1 MNGKKKALKALCI
14 LGVVIALC
22 MFFSRTVQ
30 TITTP
35 KIQRI
40 SATKGKLEEKI
51 SLSATVY
58 FPETTAVFI
67 PEAKKL
73 GLSISEVKV
82 RAGYQVKAGDVL
94 FTADATEY
102 ESKRQEI
109 QANYDKKVRELAEE
123 RASHVRIA
131 SSSTQNDRY
140 NQLLDAYDSYYAA
153 RYETYR
159 LAKLHNYLLPALES
173 IWGMLADAPQDL
185 ADAAEKTLQAKAYLD
200 ECEKT
205 LRSIYNTGKDQVN
218 DTTFDHIKKM
228 DSLRENIA
236 EYQHQLL
243 ELDTLYESMREIKAP
258 HDGYITEIAVKQG
271 ESYDGSKAAYSI
283 SAEGTEPV
291 LRADVSNVAKTL
303 TEGNKV
309 TLENGATTQLQSIE
323 ITPTGQKY
331 ALIELNS
338 AVLKA
343 GGGMSRMIAETAISL
358 TLTYKAAKSTTL
370 LPASAVRQDSDGSYY
385 VYVINRSYGGG
396 ILSNN
401 DTVVKKTSVTVLE
414 KTDKMVSLADDL
426 QYTEIADREDRALTD
441 GQAVMDYVD

>member
-58 FPETTAVFI
+58 FPETVAVFI

-109 QANYDKKVRELAEE
+109 QDNYDKKVRELAEE

-140 NQLLDAYDSYYAA
+140 NQLLAAYDSYYTA

-159 LAKLHNYLLPALES
+159 LAKLHDYLLPALES
-173 IWGMLADAPQDL
+173 IWGTLTDAPQEL
-185 ADAAEKTLQAKAYLD
+185 ADAAQKTVQAKAYLD

-205 LRSIYNTGKDQVN
+205 LRSIYTTGKDQVN

-228 DSLRENIA
+228 DALREDIA
-236 EYQHQLL
+236 EYQQQLL
-243 ELDTLYESMREIKAP
+243 ELDTLYETLREIKAP

-283 SAEGTEPV
+283 SAEGAEPV
-291 LRADVSNVAKTL
+291 LRADVSNVTKTL
-303 TEGNKV
+303 AAGNKV
-309 TLENGATTQLQSIE
+309 TLENGATTQLQSTE

-343 GGGMSRMIAETAISL
+343 GGGMSRMIAETAIPL

-396 ILSNN
+396 ILSSN
-401 DTVVKKTSVTVLE
+401 DTVVKKTTVTVLE